1 MKLTERQIGYGNAI
15 IDIICQYGGINTDII
30 RVCKEAG
37 VTAEEVEAWVEQNM
51 CPENIKDAIYCL
63 QFNLERK

>member
-1 MKLTERQIGYGNAI
+1 MELTERQIGYGNAI

-37 VTAEEVEAWVEQNM
+37 VTAEEVESWMEQNM
-51 CPENIKDAIYCL
+51 CPEYIKDAICCL
-63 QFNLERK
+63 QFNLE

>member
-1 MKLTERQIGYGNAI
+1 MELTERQIGYGNAI
-15 IDIICQYGGINTDII
+15 IDIICQYSGINTDII

-51 CPENIKDAIYCL
+51 CPEYIKDAIYCL
-63 QFNLERK
+63 QFNLE